1 MDKILDGELIHHG
14 IKGQKWGVRRTQAQ
28 LGHTSGVKKRI
39 SSVHRTKQKKSSK
52 NVTKKKSVS
61 EMTDTE
67 LITAINRKRLE
78 KQYTEK
84 VINEIA
90 IPSVTYSAKN
100 TTQKWVSKYLDKK
113 LGLTN
118 DDPMKAMQKVVND
131 MNTRKQ
137 YDELKDYFEKRNNK
151 KLHYLIRQY
160 LYIMANLE
168 ILLSEVIFPLIMK
181 FLWK

>member
-78 KQYTEK
+78 KQYLELHPTKVSLGKQFTEK

-100 TTQKWVSKYLDKK
+100 ATQKWVSKYLDKK

-151 KLHYLIRQY
+151 K
-160 LYIMANLE
+160 
-168 ILLSEVIFPLIMK
+168 
-181 FLWK
+181 